1 MVFLLFS
8 YNKHV
13 YCVVHCIHVDYILYK
28 HCVVM
33 TDTKKKKENLSE
45 SNFGHTEDEWGTE
58 KKDSECISCDI
69 KERKKNL
76 DNKRIVAYKLK
87 NEE

>member
-76 DNKRIVAYKLK
+76 DNKRIVAYKLN

>member
-13 YCVVHCIHVDYILYK
+13 CCVVHCIHVDYILYK

-33 TDTKKKKENLSE
+33 TDMKKKKENLSE

-58 KKDSECISCDI
+58 KKKIPNVLPVI
-69 KERKKNL
+69 LKKERK
-76 DNKRIVAYKLK
+76 I
-87 NEE
+87 

>member
-1 MVFLLFS
+1 MIFLLFS

-13 YCVVHCIHVDYILYK
+13 CCVVHCIHVDYILCK
-28 HCVVM
+28 LCVVM
-33 TDTKKKKENLSE
+33 ADTKKEENLSE

-58 KKDSECISCDI
+58 KKDSECTTCYTKKI
-69 KERKKNL
+69 KKNL
-76 DNKRIVAYKLK
+76 DSQRIVAYKLN

>member
-1 MVFLLFS
+1 MSAVS
-8 YNKHV
+8 CIV
-13 YCVVHCIHVDYILYK
+13 YMLIIFYGKL
-28 HCVVM
+28 CVVM
-33 TDTKKKKENLSE
+33 DDTKKEKNLSE

-76 DNKRIVAYKLK
+76 DDKRIVAYKL
-87 NEE
+87 NNGE